1 LRAREVLP
9 QWPARAGF
17 WLSAA
22 GEALPYEPMS
32 PGNDVIAGRLRLLRT
47 LAHQRPKT
55 KDQKPEDTVSSSLV
69 HGPSS
74 LVIVAPIKALLQP
87 TLSPAEW
94 DEASTR
100 L

>member
-1 LRAREVLP
+1 RGDPPTRRPPRASLLF
-9 QWPARAGF
+9 PAGP
-17 WLSAA
+17 
-22 GEALPYEPMS
+22 ALPYEPMS
-32 PGNDVIAGRLRLLRT
+32 PGNDVIAGRLRVLRT